1 MRFEDE
7 PWVRLYVSDSTTRLT
22 WSWQA
27 NAIFD
32 ALLRK
37 WDRAGLI
44 KVGNLPVERVVAMHT
59 RIPLEVVEAYLPEL
73 MREEPH
79 GPPTMSV
86 INGYLVC
93 HRHVTAQHAN
103 SSNAKRS
110 REHRERRKAMEQ
122 VVQVGLTY
130 TDEGVGIPEA
140 QDGAGSVAGSDARTT
155 VTPVQSAT
163 QRHGGQDALL
173 HDGPVDATQRCGTQ
187 QGVSEAQRQRLN
199 RIEESRT
206 EADRQTEA
214 HRNGAPP
221 AGLAAAGMPSASS
234 GGSAPN
240 VAREAARGPAE
251 AVEPPRRGGQC
262 ALDLESLSVDV
273 SASEVEDACEQV
285 YDWLWEAKRRLQPG
299 AKRTSHSE
307 HAADMVLA
315 PLRLGYKLDD
325 WRLAIFGTL
334 KDLSGKDRKLWR
346 CLSLETLH
354 KRPNFERAMRNAE
367 ALLTEAERDP
377 EYAERAA
384 RERAEREALEQRE
397 QLELLEREREEDD
410 EAAARVAEVEARLR
424 DRMKRGDAA
433 TPPRPTA
440 LTTKGASS
448 DVAQVLAPVSKHS

>member
-7 PWVRLYVSDSTTRLT
+7 PWVRLYVSDTTTRLT

-59 RIPLEVVEAYLPEL
+59 RIPLEVVEAHLHEL

-140 QDGAGSVAGSDARTT
+140 QEAAGSAAGSEARAT

-163 QRHGGQDALL
+163 QRHGGSDALL
-173 HDGPVDATQRCGTQ
+173 DGGPVDATQRCGAQ
-187 QGVSEAQRQRLN
+187 RGVSEAQRQRLN
-199 RIEESRT
+199 RIEENRT

-214 HRNGAPP
+214 HRHGALP

-234 GGSAPN
+234 GGSAQG
-240 VAREAARGPAE
+240 VAQEGAPGPARVAE
-251 AVEPPRRGGQC
+251 DHGYGAQVD
-262 ALDLESLSVDV
+262 LDLKTLSVDAGASDVV
-273 SASEVEDACEQV
+273 SACEQV

-299 AKRTSHSE
+299 AKRTSHTEQS
-307 HAADMVLA
+307 ADMVLA
-315 PLRLGYKLDD
+315 PLRSGYKLDD

-334 KDLSGKDRKLWR
+334 KDLAGKDKRLWR

-354 KRPNFERAMRNAE
+354 KRSNFERAMRNAE
-367 ALLTEAERDP
+367 ALLTDAERDP
-377 EYAERAA
+377 GFAERAA
-384 RERAEREALEQRE
+384 RERAEREAQEHQR
-397 QLELLEREREEDD
+397 QLELLERERAADD

-424 DRMKRGDAA
+424 ERIKRGDAA
-433 TPPRPTA
+433 TSPRSTA
-440 LTTKGASS
+440 LTTTGASS
-448 DVAQVLAPVSKHS
+448 DVAQALAPATEHS